1 MVAKIIPN
9 HASGFGNICA
19 YTMDREKAKIIHSE
33 GIRTGT
39 SLFIA
44 EQLNM
49 YANSNSR
56 VKYPV
61 GHIVLSFSKEL
72 NGKLSDNLQKFIAM
86 DYLTKMDI
94 KNTAI
99 AIVAH
104 SDKSHPH
111 LHILYSKTDFNG
123 RKINDSHSKLKSLK
137 AVNEINIKYNL
148 KNERI
153 NSPFTDSK
161 SKYYIAKKEI
171 KYAIHNT
178 IYGKSKVGNW
188 DDLQKLLSLKGIHI
202 EFKTKG
208 NSNEIQGVSFS
219 KDGFRFKGSE
229 ISREFSSSKIEQTF
243 QANKEVSISLNNISL
258 VTPIASD
265 FENTRERRIS
275 FKPFF
280 DIPSG
285 IHPEQ
290 EDENQRKKRK
300 RKLKY

>member
-1 MVAKIIPN
+1 MVVKIIPN
-9 HASGFGNICA
+9 HASGFANICA

-33 GIRTGT
+33 GIRSG
-39 SLFIA
+39 SSQFIA

-49 YANSNSR
+49 YANSSNR

-94 KNTAI
+94 KNTAL

-111 LHILYSKTDFNG
+111 LHILYSKIDFDN

-137 AVNEINIKYNL
+137 AVNELNIKYNL

-178 IYGKSKVGNW
+178 IHGKSKVGNW

-229 ISREFSSSKIEQTF
+229 IGREFSFSKIEQTF
-243 QANKEVSISLNNISL
+243 QANKETSNPLNNNFPAITMESEYDK
-258 VTPIASD
+258 SK
-265 FENTRERRIS
+265 ERSHS
-275 FKPFF
+275 FSPFL
-280 DIPSG
+280 DLASG
-285 IHPEQ
+285 IQPEQ
-290 EDENQRKKRK
+290 ENEDQQKKRK

>member
-1 MVAKIIPN
+1 MVVKIIPN
-9 HASGFGNICA
+9 HASGFSNICS

-33 GIRTGT
+33 GIRIGT
-39 SLFIA
+39 SQFIA

-49 YANSNSR
+49 YANSSNR

-86 DYLTKMDI
+86 DYLTKMGI
-94 KNTAI
+94 KNTAL

-111 LHILYSKTDFNG
+111 LHILYSKIDFDN

-137 AVNEINIKYNL
+137 AVYELNIKYDL

-178 IYGKSKVGNW
+178 IHGKSKVENW
-188 DDLQKLLSLKGIHI
+188 DDLQKLLCLKGIQT

-208 NSNEIQGVSFS
+208 NSSEIQGVSFS

-229 ISREFSSSKIEQTF
+229 IGREFSFSKIEQTF
-243 QANKEVSISLNNISL
+243 QANKEVSNLLSDIFQ
-258 VTPIASD
+258 VTPVVSESVKSKEQNLALNLIFNLAA
-265 FENTRERRIS
+265 
-275 FKPFF
+275 
-280 DIPSG
+280 G
-285 IHPEQ
+285 VQPEQ
-290 EDENQRKKRK
+290 ENENQLKKRK

>member
-9 HASGFGNICA
+9 HASGFANICA

-33 GIRTGT
+33 GIRLG
-39 SLFIA
+39 SSQFIA

-49 YANSNSR
+49 YANSNNR

-72 NGKLSDNLQKFIAM
+72 NGKLSDNVQKFIAM

-111 LHILYSKTDFNG
+111 LHILYSKNDFNG

-137 AVNEINIKYNL
+137 AVNELNIKYGL

-153 NSPFTDSK
+153 NSPFTGSK
-161 SKYYIAKKEI
+161 SRYYIAKKEL
-171 KYAIHNT
+171 KYAIHNA
-178 IYGKSKVGNW
+178 IHGKSKVGNW
-188 DDLQKLLSLKGIHI
+188 NDLQKYLNLKGIHT

-229 ISREFSSSKIEQTF
+229 ISREFSFSKIEQTF
-243 QANKEVSISLNNISL
+243 QANKEVSNSLNNIFQ
-258 VTPIASD
+258 VIPV
-265 FENTRERRIS
+265 IS
-275 FKPFF
+275 ESVKSKEQNQALNLIF
-280 DIPSG
+280 DLASG
-285 IHPEQ
+285 IQPEK
-290 EDENQRKKRK
+290 ENENLQKKRK

>member
-9 HASGFGNICA
+9 HASDFGNICA

-33 GIRTGT
+33 GIRLG
-39 SLFIA
+39 SSQFIA
-44 EQLNM
+44 EQFNM
-49 YANSNSR
+49 YANSNNR

-72 NGKLSDNLQKFIAM
+72 NGKLSDNVQKFIAM
-86 DYLTKMDI
+86 DYLTKIGI
-94 KNTAI
+94 KNTAL

-111 LHILYSKTDFNG
+111 LHILHSKIDFNG
-123 RKINDSHSKLKSLK
+123 QKINDSHSKLKSLK
-137 AVNEINIKYNL
+137 AVNELNIKYRL
-148 KNERI
+148 KNDRI

-171 KYAIHNT
+171 KYAIHNA
-178 IYGKSKVGNW
+178 IHGKNQVNSWN
-188 DDLQKLLSLKGIHI
+188 DLQKFLSLKGIQT

-229 ISREFSSSKIEQTF
+229 ISREFSFSKIEQTF
-243 QANKEVSISLNNISL
+243 QANKEVSNSLNNIYQVIPVESESVKSKEQNKAL
-258 VTPIASD
+258 NLI
-265 FENTRERRIS
+265 
-275 FKPFF
+275 F
-280 DIPSG
+280 DLDSG
-285 IHPEQ
+285 IQPEQ
-290 EDENQRKKRK
+290 ENENQHKKRK

>member
-9 HASGFGNICA
+9 HASSFANICA
-19 YTMDREKAKIIHSE
+19 YTIDREKAKIIHSE
-33 GIRTGT
+33 GIRSG
-39 SLFIA
+39 SSQFIA

-49 YANSNSR
+49 YANSNNR

-99 AIVAH
+99 TIVAH

-123 RKINDSHSKLKSLK
+123 QKINDAHSKLKSLK
-137 AVNEINIKYNL
+137 AVNELNIKYRL

-171 KYAIHNT
+171 KYVIHNAIH
-178 IYGKSKVGNW
+178 GKNKVENW
-188 DDLQKLLSLKGIHI
+188 NNLQKLLSLKGIQT

-208 NSNEIQGVSFS
+208 SSNEIQGVSFS

-229 ISREFSSSKIEQTF
+229 VGREFSFSKIEQTF
-243 QANKEVSISLNNISL
+243 QANKEASTSLNNIFPAITMESE
-258 VTPIASD
+258 SD
-265 FENTRERRIS
+265 KSKERSHS
-275 FKPFF
+275 FSPFL
-280 DIPSG
+280 DLASG
-285 IHPEQ
+285 IQPEQ

-300 RKLKY
+300 RKFKY

>member
-9 HASGFGNICA
+9 HASGFSNICA

-33 GIRTGT
+33 GIRIGT
-39 SLFIA
+39 SQFIA

-49 YANSNSR
+49 YANSSNR

-86 DYLTKMDI
+86 DYLTKMGI
-94 KNTAI
+94 KNTAL

-111 LHILYSKTDFNG
+111 LHILYSKIDFDN

-137 AVNEINIKYNL
+137 AVNELNIKYNL

-178 IYGKSKVGNW
+178 IHGKSKVENW
-188 DDLQKLLSLKGIHI
+188 DDLQKLLCLKGIQT

-208 NSNEIQGVSFS
+208 NSSEIQGVSFS

-229 ISREFSSSKIEQTF
+229 IGREFSFSKIEQTF
-243 QANKEVSISLNNISL
+243 QANRETSNSLSNISP
-258 VTPIASD
+258 VTQIASD
-265 FENTRERRIS
+265 FENTRERSIS
-275 FKPFF
+275 FKPIL
-280 DIPSG
+280 DLASG
-285 IHPEQ
+285 IQPEQ

-300 RKLKY
+300 RKFKY

>member
-9 HASGFGNICA
+9 HASGFANICA
-19 YTMDREKAKIIHSE
+19 YTMDREKAKIIHTE
-33 GIRTGT
+33 GIRLG
-39 SLFIA
+39 SSQFIA

-49 YANSNSR
+49 YANSNNR

-99 AIVAH
+99 TIVAH

-111 LHILYSKTDFNG
+111 LHILYSKTDLNG
-123 RKINDSHSKLKSLK
+123 QKINDSHSKLKSLK
-137 AVNEINIKYNL
+137 AVNELNIKYRL
-148 KNERI
+148 KSERI

-171 KYAIHNT
+171 KYAIHNAV
-178 IYGKSKVGNW
+178 YGKNQVNSWN
-188 DDLQKLLSLKGIHI
+188 DLQKYLSLKGIQT

-229 ISREFSSSKIEQTF
+229 IGREFSFSKIEQTF
-243 QANKEVSISLNNISL
+243 QTNRETSNSLSNISP

-265 FENTRERRIS
+265 FEKSKE
-275 FKPFF
+275 FKPSLGSIFEF
-280 DIPSG
+280 GAG
-285 IHPEQ
+285 IQSEQ

>member
-9 HASGFGNICA
+9 HASGFGNIFD

-33 GIRTGT
+33 GIRIGT
-39 SLFIA
+39 PQFIA

-49 YANSNSR
+49 YANSNNR

-72 NGKLSDNLQKFIAM
+72 NGKLSDNVQKFIAM
-86 DYLTKMDI
+86 DYLTKIGI
-94 KNTAI
+94 KNTAM
-99 AIVAH
+99 AIIAH

-111 LHILYSKTDFNG
+111 VHILYSKVDFDN

-137 AVNEINIKYNL
+137 AVNELNIKYNL
-148 KNERI
+148 KSERI

-171 KYAIHNT
+171 KYAIQNA
-178 IYGKSKVGNW
+178 IYGKNKVINW
-188 DDLQKLLSLKGIHI
+188 NDLQKVLGLKGIST

-208 NSNEIQGVSFS
+208 NSSEIQGVSFS
-219 KDGFRFKGSE
+219 KNDFRFKGSE
-229 ISREFSSSKIEQTF
+229 ISREFSFAKIEQTF
-243 QANKEVSISLNNISL
+243 QSTRELPNSIKSDIPEPTVISALDNSKERNISLNPIFDL
-258 VTPIASD
+258 V
-265 FENTRERRIS
+265 
-275 FKPFF
+275 
-280 DIPSG
+280 SG

-290 EDENQRKKRK
+290 ENENQQKKRK